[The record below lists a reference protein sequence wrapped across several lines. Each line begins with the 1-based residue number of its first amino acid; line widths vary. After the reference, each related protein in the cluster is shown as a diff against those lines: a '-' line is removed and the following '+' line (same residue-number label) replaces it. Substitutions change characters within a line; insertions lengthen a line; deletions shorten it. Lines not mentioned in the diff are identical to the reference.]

1 MSPLLVTHSAC
12 LEHLTPLGHPERP
25 DRLRAIERVLEHERF
40 MPLARE
46 HAPRAVAETI
56 ALCHPPEY
64 IEQIRDAV
72 PQEGLVRLAA
82 DTAMS
87 SRSFEAPTRAGGRA
101 TPPGAEG
108 KGEKGANAV
117 LAHCPPG

>member
-1 MSPLLVTHSAC
+1 MSTLLVTHSAC

-46 HAPRAVAETI
+46 QAPRAVAETI

-64 IEQIRDAV
+64 IERIRDAA
-72 PQEGLVRLAA
+72 PQEGLVRLDA
-82 DTAMS
+82 DRAMS
-87 SRSFEAPTRAGGRA
+87 FGGFGEATRPVCGA
-101 TPPGAEG
+101 TPPVDAGVGRNAE
-108 KGEKGANAV
+108 NAL
-117 LAHCPPG
+117 LA